1 VYWRKAL
8 TNNLP
13 NLFSPSVEYRDSMRG
28 VEETRWN
35 KLLANHPDLL
45 TVNTGDGNLVETTTG
60 VRRLRSR
67 RSILPGKGAGT
78 LFGLAITLNGKGV
91 YFVDDGDNTLDSL
104 H

>member
-1 VYWRKAL
+1 
-8 TNNLP
+8 
-13 NLFSPSVEYRDSMRG
+13 MRG

-45 TVNTGDGNLVETTTG
+45 TVNAGDGNLVETTTG

-91 YFVDDGDNTLDSL
+91 YFVDGDNTLTL